1 MAAVHVSHAA
11 CNDMANLKITC
22 KMCRREGV
30 SLCGRETCAFKKRS
44 YPPGVHGP
52 KQIRRRSRLSSY
64 GQQLREKQKAK
75 RLYNVME
82 RQFRR
87 YFEEASRKTGNT
99 ADILVQL
106 LELRLDNVVNRL
118 GFAKTRR
125 QARQMISH
133 GFIEVNGKRVDI
145 PSYRVRVGD
154 VITIKE
160 AKREKTLAK
169 QIPELA
175 AASETPKWLT
185 SDAASM
191 SGKITSIPEGE
202 DLRSVFDPT
211 LIVEFYSR

>member
-1 MAAVHVSHAA
+1 
-11 CNDMANLKITC
+11 MANLKITC

-30 SLCGRETCAFKKRS
+30 SLCGKETCAFKKRS

-52 KQIRRRSRLSSY
+52 KQLRRRPRLSSY
-64 GQQLREKQKAK
+64 GEQLREKQKAR
-75 RLYNVME
+75 RLYGVME

-87 YFEEASRKTGNT
+87 YFEEASHKKGDTSEV
-99 ADILVQL
+99 LVQL

-133 GFIEVNGKRVDI
+133 GFIEVNGKHVNI

-154 VITIKE
+154 ILTVRESKKIKE
-160 AKREKTLAK
+160 LTK
-169 QIPELA
+169 QIPEFA
-175 AASETPKWLT
+175 TNHEAPKWLA
-185 SDAASM
+185 SDVANLT
-191 SGKITSIPEGE
+191 GKVTSIPEGE
-202 DLRSVFDPT
+202 DLRQVFDPT